1 MDLDEMVEGVVVGPR
16 VVKNASSGTDG
27 MQIVRV
33 TDRGHRFYDKGM
45 LVPRWR
51 ESEGIKNGDK
61 VTFTII
67 HNGERHVAIDVKKV

>member
-1 MDLDEMVEGVVVGPR
+1 MDIDEMVKGIVVGPR
-16 VVKNASSGTDG
+16 VLKNASSGTDG

-33 TDRGHRFYDKGM
+33 TDPSHRFYDKGM

-51 ESEGIKNGDK
+51 ESKGLSSGDE

-67 HNGERHVAIDVKKV
+67 HNGVRHVAIDVKKA